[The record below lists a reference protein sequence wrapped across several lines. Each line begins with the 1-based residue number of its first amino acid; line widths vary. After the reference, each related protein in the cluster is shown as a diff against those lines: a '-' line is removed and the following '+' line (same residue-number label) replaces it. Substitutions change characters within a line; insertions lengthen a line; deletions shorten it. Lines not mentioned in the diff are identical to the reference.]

1 MSGKA
6 SDIFRHEIQ
15 VTPDMVD
22 RNGHVNNVAY
32 VQWMQDAAVAHAR
45 TSGCTQ
51 VTRTLGATWVVR
63 THQIEYL
70 RPVFAGDSVT
80 VLTWV
85 ANFRKVR
92 SLRKYKLVRAADQAV
107 VAEAETDW
115 VFVDASSGRPRPIPE
130 EVRRT
135 LPVANEP

>member
-1 MSGKA
+1 MKVEGTYQ
-6 SDIFRHEIQ
+6 HEVR

-22 RNGHVNNVAY
+22 RNGHVNNVTY

-51 VTRTLGATWVVR
+51 VTQTLGATWVVR
-63 THQIEYL
+63 THHVEYL
-70 RPVFAGDSVT
+70 RPVFAGDTIT

-85 ANFRKVR
+85 ANFHKVR
-92 SLRKYKLVRAADQAV
+92 SLRKYKLVRASDQAV

-135 LPVANEP
+135 LPVVIEP